1 MNPKTGFL
9 KQHASIQKDDA
20 MLVLSRKENERIMI
34 SHDVVITV
42 VGIRG
47 NKVRLGIE
55 APEGMLVD
63 REEVYRDRHRDRELA
78 LPAGRTVA
86 RPSSI

>member
-1 MNPKTGFL
+1 MNNPKTGFL

-34 SHDVVITV
+34 SRDIVITV

-47 NKVRLGIE
+47 PRQQGS
-55 APEGMLVD
+55 PWD
-63 REEVYRDRHRDRELA
+63 
-78 LPAGRTVA
+78 
-86 RPSSI
+86 